1 MCNDKLEVLIST
13 MHRNSLEFIDKM
25 FQKADVNSVNILVI
39 NQTTKTNLLKSDRAN
54 IRVFNF
60 FDKGISRSRN
70 QAIKNAT
77 SKYALLTDDDVIF
90 EPNFD
95 QIILSAFKDETEAG
109 FLVFKAK
116 TLKGNDYRQYNDEN
130 FELSKQSIE
139 GVMSIEIACDLEKI
153 KTTGVIF
160 DERFGIG
167 SQFETAEEYLFIS
180 QLIKN
185 NVRGY
190 FCNQYIVSH
199 SEYNSGKALGSD
211 KIIYARSALAY
222 KKYKSLAYFWV
233 FKFVFFLV
241 RKKFIS
247 LNDMFSKTKIGF
259 KGIKDFKVSN

>member
-1 MCNDKLEVLIST
+1 MCDDKLEILIST
-13 MHRNSLEFIDKM
+13 MHRNSLDFIDKM
-25 FQKADVNSVNILVI
+25 FQNANVNSVNILVI
-39 NQTTKTNLLKSDRAN
+39 NQTTKTHLLKSDKVN
-54 IRVFNF
+54 IRVLNF
-60 FDKGISRSRN
+60 FEKGISKSRN
-70 QAIKNAT
+70 QAIKNSN
-77 SKYALLTDDDVIF
+77 SKYVLFTDDDVVF
-90 EPNFD
+90 EPNFE
-95 QIILSAFKDETEAG
+95 QIILDAFKDKPEAG

-116 TLKGNDYRQYNDEN
+116 TLTGKDYRKYKDVD
-130 FELSKQSIE
+130 FELSKQSVQ
-139 GVMSIEIACDLEKI
+139 GVMSIEIACDLEKV
-153 KTTGVIF
+153 KTSGVIF

-247 LNDMFSKTKIGF
+247 LNEMFSKTKIGF